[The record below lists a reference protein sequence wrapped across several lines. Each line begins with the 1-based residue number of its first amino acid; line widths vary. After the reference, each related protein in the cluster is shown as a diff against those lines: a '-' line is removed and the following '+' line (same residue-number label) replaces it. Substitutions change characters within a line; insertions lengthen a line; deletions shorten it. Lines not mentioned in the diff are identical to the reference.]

1 MRKVIEYANP
11 PLYQPA
17 AIAVAVTDFSLLFL
31 SFLCMVSISK
41 KSLYYVGMYDFDRKK
56 RSFYSQILRFR
67 GKLCCDRESWVELG
81 LSFG

>member
-41 KSLYYVGMYDFDRKK
+41 KSLYYVCITLTGRKEAFIRKYYDLGENFVV
-56 RSFYSQILRFR
+56 I
-67 GKLCCDRESWVELG
+67 ENLG
-81 LSFG
+81 LSLG